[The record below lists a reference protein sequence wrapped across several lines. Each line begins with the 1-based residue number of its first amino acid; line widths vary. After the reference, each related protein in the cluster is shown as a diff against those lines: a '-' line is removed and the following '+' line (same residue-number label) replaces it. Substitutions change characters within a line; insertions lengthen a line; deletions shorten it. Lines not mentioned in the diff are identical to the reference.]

1 VPPKPRVI
9 LVSSTVV
16 SGIGWRGEART
27 VLRLLA
33 AGGFESY
40 RTPWLTSEWADT
52 VQRVAAEE
60 KLWKNPNWANWL
72 LWLKTASRRVPDIP
86 ARKTVK
92 RDPNDDPVIMAAVA
106 ANARYIVTTDK
117 DLLDLGKKPC
127 GVACVTPRAFLSETL
142 KQD

>member
-1 VPPKPRVI
+1 VPHKPRVI
-9 LVSSTVV
+9 LDSSTVV
-16 SGIGWRGEART
+16 SGIGWRGEARV

-52 VQRVAAEE
+52 VQRVAAKE

-72 LWLKTASRRVPDIP
+72 IWLKTASKQAPDIP
-86 ARKTVK
+86 AKKTVK
-92 RDPNDDPVIMAAVA
+92 RDPKDDPVIMAAVA
-106 ANARYIVTTDK
+106 VNAHYIVTTDK
-117 DLLDLGKKPC
+117 DLLDLRKPY
-127 GVACVTPRAFLSETL
+127 GVSCVTPRVFLSETL